1 MLVLDVLVLGPRVL
15 LVRGADLS
23 WLSSYG
29 VAKFFGDQVGPLVR
43 KFDTSC
49 LSWVGI
55 PCGGSPL
62 FTAGR
67 CWAPVLKLHE
77 VSLRRGSIPD
87 GDTHAESSVPVTKF

>member
-1 MLVLDVLVLGPRVL
+1 MLVLDVQVLGPRVL

-49 LSWVGI
+49 LWWAFLAAEARFSLQVAAGH
-55 PCGGSPL
+55 PC
-62 FTAGR
+62 
-67 CWAPVLKLHE
+67 
-77 VSLRRGSIPD
+77 
-87 GDTHAESSVPVTKF
+87 